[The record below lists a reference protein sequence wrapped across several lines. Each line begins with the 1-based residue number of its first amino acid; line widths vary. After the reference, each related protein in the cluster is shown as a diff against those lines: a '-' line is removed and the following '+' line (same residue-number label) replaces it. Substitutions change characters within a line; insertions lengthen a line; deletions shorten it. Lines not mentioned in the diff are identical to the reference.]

1 MAYYLIIFLLLG
13 IGFFILRLILKKTL
27 LYFGRRTTFSPKTLK
42 KMVDEIVNG
51 TISESDLTENN
62 IAALLSWK
70 KEIYDLI
77 DTGKLKTVL
86 SINEYIDKTA
96 DSIFE

>member
-13 IGFFILRLILKKTL
+13 IGFFILRLIFKKTL
-27 LYFGRRTTFSPKTLK
+27 LYIGKRITVPSEKLK

-86 SINEYIDKTA
+86 SITEYIDRTA